1 MAAAEKHLTL
11 GVNSGRVA
19 GIDANVP
26 SHVCH
31 QLRATVM
38 PDNHHSMADHTPPP
52 LKPADREDAI
62 ESLAY
67 ARRFDSRG
75 KVRRVAETII
85 NRIAAERMVEEL
97 DRAGF
102 VVLRKP
108 PAPAHSWSK
117 HGPTCNNH

>member
-1 MAAAEKHLTL
+1 MT
-11 GVNSGRVA
+11 
-19 GIDANVP
+19 
-26 SHVCH
+26 
-31 QLRATVM
+31 
-38 PDNHHSMADHTPPP
+38 DHTPPR

-67 ARRFDSRG
+67 ALRFDNRG

-108 PAPAHSWSK
+108 PALAHSWSK